1 MCYFVYN
8 TEYIS
13 ITIIGSQNLNYL
25 FLIDAFISLDKR
37 VDEQL
42 SNRILTLLE
51 INQNHDEIHII
62 FFKKSIAKMSTAHPH
77 TFRSRRRI
85 TKDVIDQMGADVIDQ
100 VGAVMKSCNND
111 LRKCS
116 SLLPGLSR
124 QMIKSIYDRHFNDQ
138 ICYPY
143 MLYHVLH
150 TRRLTKEKTNFLM
163 TVVTLLGKKDRPEIF
178 RLAKYHFKVSVA
190 SFD

>member
-1 MCYFVYN
+1 MP
-8 TEYIS
+8 
-13 ITIIGSQNLNYL
+13 
-25 FLIDAFISLDKR
+25 AFISLDKR

-51 INQNHDEIHII
+51 INQNHDEIHI
-62 FFKKSIAKMSTAHPH
+62 FFFAMKSIAKMSTAHPH

-85 TKDVIDQMGADVIDQ
+85 TKDVIDQ

-111 LRKCS
+111 LGKCS

-150 TRRLTKEKTNFLM
+150 TKRLTKEKTNFLM
-163 TVVTLLGKKDRPEIF
+163 TVVTLLGEKDRPELF

-190 SFD
+190 PFDW

>member
-1 MCYFVYN
+1 MP
-8 TEYIS
+8 
-13 ITIIGSQNLNYL
+13 
-25 FLIDAFISLDKR
+25 AFILLDKR

-51 INQNHDEIHII
+51 INQNHDEIHIF

-85 TKDVIDQMGADVIDQ
+85 TKDVIDQ

-111 LRKCS
+111 LGKCS

-150 TRRLTKEKTNFLM
+150 TKRLTKEKTNFLM
-163 TVVTLLGKKDRPEIF
+163 TVVTLLGEKDRPELF

-190 SFD
+190 PFD